1 MLVSSLLWT
10 FTLLMVKFPPTP
22 TFKQWLCLQTGLCS
36 VFSKIYNTL
45 SPQLN
50 VGETYFLLQNSLFLN
65 LIFNR
70 TSPRKVLRFVLWKH
84 NKDNNFG
91 LHQLWIK
98 FCREVRTVRDES
110 TMCTYSPWLWSAFST
125 EKVAKQSC
133 TRKSL
138 QLLLWRVRP
147 GSSLISAPLNPRAVG
162 FLRLGVRRNHRPSV
176 LTDWLLPSPIPSG
189 PKVIIQSRARS
200 PPVRLILLWGR

>member
-1 MLVSSLLWT
+1 MFVSSLLWT

-138 QLLLWRVRP
+138 QLLLWRSEARIKSDL
-147 GSSLISAPLNPRAVG
+147 SSLESKG
-162 FLRLGVRRNHRPSV
+162 
-176 LTDWLLPSPIPSG
+176 SG
-189 PKVIIQSRARS
+189 LFKAGSEEKS
-200 PPVRLILLWGR
+200 